1 MKLIIQIPC
10 LNEEA
15 TLPETIRDLPREVP
29 GFSSVEFL
37 VIDDGSTDRT
47 AEVARALGIHH
58 LLRLGS
64 RRGLAAAFQHG
75 LAYSLEQGADV
86 VVNTDADNQY
96 QASYIPT
103 LVAPILANQAD
114 IVIGCRPILKHPEFT
129 PIKKLLQLLGSWILR
144 QVSRTTVDDA
154 ASGFRAFSHQ
164 ACQRIFLYGNFSHC
178 METLIQAGNSGLRVS
193 SVEIGINPQSRPSRL
208 FSNIYEYMAKSGF
221 TIVKMFLLYRP
232 WAFFSFLS
240 FPFFSL
246 SLFLGLRFL
255 YLTYF
260 TDSEASGRSYIPS
273 LILLSISAF
282 VGIFMITVGIL
293 AELTRAQ
300 RRLTEEALFLLKA
313 SNKNS
318 KH

>member
-1 MKLIIQIPC
+1 LKLIIQIPC

-15 TLPETIRDLPREVP
+15 SLPATIRDLPREVP

-37 VIDDGSTDRT
+37 VIDDGSSDRT
-47 AEVARALGIHH
+47 AEVARELGIHH
-58 LLRLGS
+58 ILRLGS
-64 RRGLAAAFQHG
+64 CRGLATAFQHG
-75 LAYSLEQGADV
+75 LAYSLNQGADV

-96 QASYIPT
+96 QASYIPA

-129 PIKKLLQLLGSWILR
+129 PIKKLLQLLGSWVLR
-144 QVSRTTVDDA
+144 QVSRTSVDDA
-154 ASGFRAFSHQ
+154 ASGFRAFSLQ

-208 FSNIYEYMAKSGF
+208 FRNIYEYIAKSGF

-240 FPFFSL
+240 FPFFAL
-246 SLFLGLRFL
+246 SLFLGFRFI
-255 YLTYF
+255 YLTYI
-260 TDSEASGRSYIPS
+260 TDPSVSGRSYIPS

-300 RRLTEEALFLLKA
+300 RRLTEEALFLLKQ

>member
-1 MKLIIQIPC
+1 
-10 LNEEA
+10 
-15 TLPETIRDLPREVP
+15 
-29 GFSSVEFL
+29 
-37 VIDDGSTDRT
+37 
-47 AEVARALGIHH
+47 
-58 LLRLGS
+58 
-64 RRGLAAAFQHG
+64 
-75 LAYSLEQGADV
+75 
-86 VVNTDADNQY
+86 
-96 QASYIPT
+96 
-103 LVAPILANQAD
+103 
-114 IVIGCRPILKHPEFT
+114 
-129 PIKKLLQLLGSWILR
+129 
-144 QVSRTTVDDA
+144 
-154 ASGFRAFSHQ
+154 
-164 ACQRIFLYGNFSHC
+164 

-246 SLFLGLRFL
+246 SLFLGFRFL
-255 YLTYF
+255 YLTYL
-260 TDSEASGRSYIPS
+260 TDSAASGRSYIPS

-300 RRLTEEALFLLKA
+300 RRLTEEALFLLKG